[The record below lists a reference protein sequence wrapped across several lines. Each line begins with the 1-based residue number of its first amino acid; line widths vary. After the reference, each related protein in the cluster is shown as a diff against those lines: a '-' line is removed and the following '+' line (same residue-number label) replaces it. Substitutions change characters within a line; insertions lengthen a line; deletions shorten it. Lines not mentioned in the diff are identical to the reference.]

1 MPMIHSCQALAL
13 EQNRRLFAS
22 AYQLEHAAIVLLEGD
37 GLDANRFDHYR
48 KLRRKAAVR
57 YQEAIEHLALIQG
70 TRSSPK

>member
-37 GLDANRFDHYR
+37 GLPCAIR
-48 KLRRKAAVR
+48 KPSNTW
-57 YQEAIEHLALIQG
+57 H
-70 TRSSPK
+70 

>member
-1 MPMIHSCQALAL
+1 MPMTHSSQALAL

-37 GLDANRFDHYR
+37 GLDANRFDHYQ